1 MIYVDVNLLG
11 RALHCPHSTGFS
23 AQRLEKQVVGVAVVD
38 TIFFFSHLWIYISDG
53 RGQEKINLAKKV
65 L

>member
-11 RALHCPHSTGFS
+11 WALHCPHSTEFS

-38 TIFFFSHLWIYISDG
+38 TIFFSHLWIYISDG